1 MWCPSINKCSTGIDR
16 NRQDWLAQDCN
27 KKHIENETMC
37 SHINDTDD
45 ASLDHSY
52 SSIDSIDHSTPSRV
66 YATPVKPQDQVGI
79 SGIMAI
85 IFLVTM
91 VTGLAF
97 WVFYAYRN
105 PHTTSGQILIKV
117 SY

>member
-1 MWCPSINKCSTGIDR
+1 MWCPSVNKCSTGIDR

-27 KKHIENETMC
+27 RKRIENETMC
-37 SHINDTDD
+37 SHVNSTDNVD
-45 ASLDHSY
+45 FNYSSVDSLDHS
-52 SSIDSIDHSTPSRV
+52 STASRV
-66 YATPVKPQDQVGI
+66 YAKTINKPEQVGI
-79 SGIMAI
+79 SGILAI
-85 IFLVTM
+85 IFLLTM
-91 VTGLAF
+91 VAGLAF